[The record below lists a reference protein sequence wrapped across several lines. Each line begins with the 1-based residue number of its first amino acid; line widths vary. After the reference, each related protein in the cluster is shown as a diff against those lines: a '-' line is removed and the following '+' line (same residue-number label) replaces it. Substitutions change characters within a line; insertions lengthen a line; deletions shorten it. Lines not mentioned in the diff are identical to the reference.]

1 VVEWS
6 EMAERKPMKVGVYI
20 PGNIVEKLTEIM
32 KEIGVESLSRVVQ
45 ESIRL
50 YIAEH
55 SWRTRGEVVGAIG
68 VLYDHEAGNVDEELT
83 DIQHEFLQTIISA
96 THIHLDERNCLLIII
111 IRGPAG
117 AVKGLVSRIEKVR
130 GVKLVRHMLM
140 AKP

>member
-1 VVEWS
+1 
-6 EMAERKPMKVGVYI
+6 MAERKPMKVGVYI

-68 VLYDHEAGNVDEELT
+68 VLYDHEAGDVDGELT
-83 DIQHEFLQTIISA
+83 DIQHKFLHAVVA
-96 THIHLDERNCLLIII
+96 TTHVHLDERNCMLIVVV
-111 IRGPAG
+111 RGA
-117 AVKGLVSRIEKVR
+117 ADSVKDLVSNIEKVK
-130 GVKLVRHMLM
+130 GVKLVRLMLM